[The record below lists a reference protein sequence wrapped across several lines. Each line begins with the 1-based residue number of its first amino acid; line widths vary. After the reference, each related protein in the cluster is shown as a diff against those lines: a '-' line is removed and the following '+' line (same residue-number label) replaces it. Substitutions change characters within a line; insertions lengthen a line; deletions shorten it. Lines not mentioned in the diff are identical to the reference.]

1 MNFFKK
7 EDPKEAQRSN
17 DRQLRR
23 TNRDLSHDY
32 KQLERREKELEMEI
46 KKLAKTGQISACKT
60 LAKQL
65 VQIREQ
71 KTKNIAMGARVTS
84 VGHQAKTMG
93 SMGTMATAMG
103 TTANTMKI
111 VDKQMPLEKFAAQMR
126 DFQQTNDRMDM
137 KAEVINDT
145 LDSMLDVDEGE
156 EEAVINQV
164 LDEIGIEVRGKMPSV
179 PMGTSDFTSTK
190 TKTGNDISDADLDRM
205 LASLKS

>member
-7 EDPKEAQRSN
+7 EDPKETQRAN

-23 TNRDLSHDY
+23 TNRDLSHDQ
-32 KQLERREKELEMEI
+32 KQLERREKELEIEI
-46 KKLAKTGQISACKT
+46 KKLASKGQIGPCKV

-71 KTKNIAMGARVTS
+71 KTKNIAMGARITS

-93 SMGTMATAMG
+93 SMGTMAHAMG

-111 VDKQMPLEKFAAQMR
+111 IDKQMPLEKFAAQMR

-137 KAEVINDT
+137 KSEVISDT

-156 EEAVINQV
+156 EEAVIDQV
-164 LDEIGIEVRGKMPSV
+164 LDEIGIEIRGKVSFFIKNKIM
-179 PMGTSDFTSTK
+179 
-190 TKTGNDISDADLDRM
+190 I
-205 LASLKS
+205 